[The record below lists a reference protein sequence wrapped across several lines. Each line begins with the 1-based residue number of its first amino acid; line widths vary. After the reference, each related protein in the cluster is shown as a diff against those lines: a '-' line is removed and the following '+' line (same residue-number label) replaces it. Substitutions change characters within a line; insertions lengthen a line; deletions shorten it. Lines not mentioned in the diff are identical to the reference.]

1 MAKKKR
7 TRQSNR
13 EYHERIRRQK
23 YQERQSAEDMHFRI
37 LPEFGNSREKPSAG
51 PQKKTAGH
59 QSVQNTKKQK
69 KRVPAAGQAQRKKK
83 EPAAAVRRTHTY
95 EETPRRE
102 RRTSPQDMP
111 RRKEETHTSSQNV
124 SGKRKNRVYFD
135 YTLVFIVLFL
145 VLFGLLMLY
154 TASIYTDNFFRRQCI
169 FGALGV
175 VAMVV
180 FSKIDYHLYVK
191 KPVLILIIA
200 GSIISVLLVKTPL
213 GVNLNGATRWI
224 KIGPA
229 QFQPAEIF
237 KIGVILVNAFLIN
250 KLSRIIDRIQVIA
263 VFALMAILEM
273 LLILKVTDNLSSGL
287 IIGLITVLM
296 VFVAYPGYKWFI
308 VGGIG
313 MAGVATAYIQY
324 VLHYAD
330 PNDNF
335 RYVRIF
341 AWLAPEKL
349 ADQSKVYQTSQALYS
364 IGSGGLWGKGLGAGI
379 QKMILPEAMNDMIF
393 AIICEELGMI
403 GACLVL
409 VMFAILLYR
418 LMFIAKNSKDLL
430 GGMIVTG
437 IFAHLML
444 QVILNVGVVTNL
456 LPSTGVILPFIS
468 YGGTALILLMAEVGI
483 ALNVSRQIDFETPK
497 LVRRKRQKNM

>member
-1 MAKKKR
+1 MAKRKR

-13 EYHERIRRQK
+13 EYQERIRKQRYK
-23 YQERQSAEDMHFRI
+23 ESASLEDVHFRV
-37 LPEFGNSREKPSAG
+37 LPQSGSGARKTSAR
-51 PQKKTAGH
+51 PHKKSTRQQAVHSTKNQKRPATAAEQVHRKKKESQVSEARRTGT
-59 QSVQNTKKQK
+59 NTPKKQK
-69 KRVPAAGQAQRKKK
+69 KERQISSQRTQQRKAS
-83 EPAAAVRRTHTY
+83 E
-95 EETPRRE
+95 
-102 RRTSPQDMP
+102 
-111 RRKEETHTSSQNV
+111 
-124 SGKRKNRVYFD
+124 RKNIVYFD

-154 TASIYTDNFFRRQCI
+154 TASIYTDNYFRRQCM
-169 FGALGV
+169 FGVLGV
-175 VAMVV
+175 VVMVI
-180 FSKIDYHLYVK
+180 FSKIDYHLYAK
-191 KPVLILIIA
+191 KPMLILMIA
-200 GSIISVLLVKTPL
+200 GSIISVLLVKTPF
-213 GVNLNGATRWI
+213 GVNLNGASRWV
-224 KIGPA
+224 KFGPV

-237 KIGVILVNAFLIN
+237 KISVILVNAFLIN
-250 KLSRIIDRIQVIA
+250 KLSRIMDKLRVLA
-263 VFALMAILEM
+263 VFALMAVLEAIF
-273 LLILKVTDNLSSGL
+273 ILKVTDNLSSGL

-296 VFVAYPGYKWFI
+296 VFVAYPGYKWFV

-313 MAGVATAYIQY
+313 MAAAATAYIQY
-324 VLHYAD
+324 VLRYAD

-364 IGSGGLWGKGLGAGI
+364 IGSGGLWGKGLGSGI

-418 LMFIAKNSKDLL
+418 LMFIAKNSKDLF

-468 YGGTALILLMAEVGI
+468 YGGTALVLLMAEVGI

-497 LVRRKRQKNM
+497 LVRRKKQKK